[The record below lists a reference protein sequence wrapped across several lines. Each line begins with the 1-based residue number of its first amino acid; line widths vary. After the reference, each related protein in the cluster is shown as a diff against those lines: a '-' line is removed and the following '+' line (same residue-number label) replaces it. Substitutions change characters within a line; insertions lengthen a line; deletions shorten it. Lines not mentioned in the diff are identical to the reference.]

1 MLMHAFVWAVALLTA
16 GALVPGRQLVAE
28 SISTLALVLLS
39 CNLILSTRAPI
50 LEKRLEGLDKLF
62 VTHRLIGLTVG
73 VLVITHLSIVPKS
86 VGYIA
91 SKPVGYTTIAVLL
104 TAIFIASAPRFPWR
118 GLVPLKYQTWKST
131 HRFMGLVVAAA
142 VLHSLLA
149 PTYVRRVPLLA
160 VYVYTIAAL
169 GLLAWSYR
177 ETVFARVGPF
187 RRCTVQQCRRL
198 GDDVLELTL
207 ASEAGPYIRTP
218 GQFVFA
224 SSAAGPSKEQHPFT
238 ISSGPGAEVRFSI
251 KASGDFTDALVSGVP
266 LDSGIRIEGPY
277 GAFNFRRGRQR
288 QVWLA
293 GGIGI
298 TPFLAMAADLDVG
311 REVTL
316 IWSIRDRSEAVYS
329 GELEALSRDASGLT
343 VVIHPTSELGHLDL
357 APLPGSLRAAEDL
370 SVFIC
375 GPLPMRREFIR
386 QLGALGIPRSEIY
399 FEEFR
404 LR

>member
-1 MLMHAFVWAVALLTA
+1 M
-16 GALVPGRQLVAE
+16 
-28 SISTLALVLLS
+28 
-39 CNLILSTRAPI
+39 
-50 LEKRLEGLDKLF
+50 
-62 VTHRLIGLTVG
+62 
-73 VLVITHLSIVPKS
+73 
-86 VGYIA
+86 
-91 SKPVGYTTIAVLL
+91 
-104 TAIFIASAPRFPWR
+104 
-118 GLVPLKYQTWKST
+118 
-131 HRFMGLVVAAA
+131 
-142 VLHSLLA
+142 
-149 PTYVRRVPLLA
+149 
-160 VYVYTIAAL
+160 
-169 GLLAWSYR
+169 
-177 ETVFARVGPF
+177 
-187 RRCTVQQCRRL
+187 
-198 GDDVLELTL
+198 LELTL

-357 APLPGSLRAAEDL
+357 APLRVTTRG
-370 SVFIC
+370 
-375 GPLPMRREFIR
+375 
-386 QLGALGIPRSEIY
+386 
-399 FEEFR
+399 
-404 LR
+404 